1 MVSVGIIDRVQKMF
15 KKDPVLKRRVIAIF
29 VAHIILGLGVNLLR
43 VSLFGNDPFSCM
55 MLGISGTFG
64 MSYGTLVVMFNLIAI
79 IPIFILDRSFIQFG
93 TLVNM
98 FLFGPIVDIEFA
110 LLIYFFPVLSDL
122 AIFGRVLALI
132 IGVVVTCYGCSM
144 YMCTNLGMGPYDA
157 IGWIVEKKTGK
168 KIPFKYARIA
178 LDSIS
183 TATGFIFG
191 SIVSL
196 GTFTMA
202 LGTGPLVVF
211 FTDNINK
218 KLIYGN

>member
-1 MVSVGIIDRVQKMF
+1 MSLIDKAERAF
-15 KKDPVLKRRVIAIF
+15 KKDPVLKRRVIAILI
-29 VAHIILGLGVNLLR
+29 AHIILAFGVNLLR

-55 MLGISGTFG
+55 MLGVSGTFG

-79 IPIFILDRSFIQFG
+79 IPIFILDRTFIQFG

-110 LLIYFFPVLSDL
+110 LLIYFFPGLGEL
-122 AIFGRVLALI
+122 ALAGRIFALIFGVI
-132 IGVVVTCYGCSM
+132 VTCYGCSM
-144 YMCTNLGMGPYDA
+144 YMCSNLGMGPYDA
-157 IGWIVEKKTGK
+157 FGWIVEKKSNK
-168 KIPFKYARIA
+168 KIPFKYARIC

-183 TATGFIFG
+183 TITGFIFG

-202 LGTGPLVVF
+202 LGTGPLIVF
-211 FTDNINK
+211 FTENINK
-218 KLIYGN
+218 KIIYSR